1 MCKFN
6 KSDLTFLLTYHKL
19 FMKNKLTLLFITIL
33 FLASCKKEH
42 SKTKIIG
49 KRISIS
55 DSLQTNTEI
64 EAYIK
69 PFRESVN
76 KDLDSTL
83 AYAVDTFS
91 KTDGKLNTAIGNF
104 MADAV
109 LEMSN
114 PVFKSRTK
122 KDIDMVILNHGG
134 IRSII
139 SKGNISS
146 RTAYEI
152 MPFDNNVVVA
162 PMKGKQIKN
171 MLSYLADR
179 KRAHPIS
186 NLKLTLNKDYTI
198 NEALI
203 NKSTIDFN
211 KTYYVA
217 TNDYL
222 YNGGDRMYFLKSK
235 DSVINLDYKI
245 RNLLIDYFK
254 KIDTLRPKIDDRFKQ
269 IIDN

>member
-1 MCKFN
+1 
-6 KSDLTFLLTYHKL
+6 
-19 FMKNKLTLLFITIL
+19 MKNKLLLLLTTILFIT
-33 FLASCKKEH
+33 SCKQEH
-42 SKTKIIG
+42 STTKIVG

-55 DSLQTNTEI
+55 DSLATNPEI

-91 KTDGKLNTAIGNF
+91 KSDGELNTAIGNF

-114 PVFKSRTK
+114 PVFKKRTGK
-122 KDIDMVILNHGG
+122 NIDMVILNHGG

-139 SKGNISS
+139 SKGNITS
-146 RTAYEI
+146 RTAYEV
-152 MPFDNNVVVA
+152 MPFDNTVVVA
-162 PMKGKQIKN
+162 PMKGQQIKD
-171 MLSYLADR
+171 MLSYLASR

-186 NLKLTLNKDYTI
+186 NLKLTLNIDYSI

-203 NKSTIDFN
+203 NNTIIN
-211 KTYYVA
+211 YEKTYYVA

-222 YNGGDRMYFLKSK
+222 YNGGDRMHFLKSK

-254 KIDTLRPKIDDRFKQ
+254 KIDTLQPSIDDRFTK
-269 IIDN
+269 IKSN